1 MIDASARQYLDL
13 STIKRGEL
21 LTLVVDSSAFE
32 GKSIARWNGLV
43 VFLTGAVPGDR
54 VTARVTKIKKQ
65 FLEADVVDVLDR
77 SPLRTEPRCRY
88 FGTCGGCKWQ
98 HVSYEAQCEFKRQH
112 VIDSLERIG
121 GFKDVSVRET
131 LGVKETYYY
140 RNKMEFS
147 FGTRWLTAD
156 EFESHKNTATVEQ
169 EWPTALG
176 LHIPGRYDRVLDL
189 EECWLQSEISWQIV
203 NAVRQFCKEEN
214 LPIYSTRTHTG
225 YLRHLVIRQSSN
237 TGELMVNLV
246 TASRRD
252 DLMQSLSSLL
262 VSRFPG
268 ITTFVNNVTDRKS
281 MVAIG
286 DEEYVFHG
294 NGTITER
301 IGSMM
306 YRISANSFFQ
316 TNTKQAER
324 LYETAKAFADLRPSD
339 RVWDLY
345 SGTGTIA
352 LFVSDAVQEVVGIES
367 VEAAV
372 TDAQANASLNGVHN
386 CRFILGDLKG
396 RLTTDAG
403 WTSTHAAPTVIIADP
418 PRSGM
423 HGAVVEEIRRL
434 QPERIV
440 YVSCNPA
447 TQARDLQLLCRDEL
461 FRLTAVQ
468 PVDMFPHTYHIE
480 NVVGLKRKDL
490 LVGQSLFAS

>member
-1 MIDASARQYLDL
+1 M
-13 STIKRGEL
+13 KRGEL
-21 LTLVVDSSAFE
+21 LTLAVDSSAYE

-43 VFLTGAVPGDR
+43 VFLQGAVPGDR

-65 FLEADVVDVLDR
+65 FLEAEVVEVL
-77 SPLRTEPRCRY
+77 SSSLLRTEPRCQY

-98 HVSYEAQCEFKRQH
+98 HVSYEAQCSFKRQH
-112 VIDSLERIG
+112 VIDSFERIG
-121 GFKDVSVRET
+121 GFKDVLVQDT
-131 LGVKETYYY
+131 LGAKETYYY

-147 FGTRWLTAD
+147 FAKGWLTAA
-156 EFESHKNTATVEQ
+156 EMEQLKNTAALEQ

-189 EECWLQSEISWQIV
+189 EECWLQSELSWQIV
-203 NAVRQFCKEEN
+203 NMVRQFCKDEK
-214 LPIYSTRTHTG
+214 LPVYSTRTHTG

-246 TASRRD
+246 TATRQD
-252 DLMQSLSSLL
+252 DLMQSLSSLM
-262 VSRFPG
+262 VARFPA
-268 ITTFVNNVTDRKS
+268 ITTFVNNITDRKS

-286 DEEYVFHG
+286 DEEYVYHG
-294 NGTITER
+294 SGTITER
-301 IGSMM
+301 IGSME

-324 LYETAKAFADLRPSD
+324 LYETAKALADLRPSD

-352 LFVSDAVQEVVGIES
+352 LYVSDAVREVVGIES

-372 TDAQANASLNGVHN
+372 TDARANASLNGVNN
-386 CRFILGDLKG
+386 CQFILGDLKD

-403 WTSTHAAPTVIIADP
+403 WASSHEAPTVIIADP

-423 HGAVVEEIRRL
+423 HGAVVEEIRRM

-447 TQARDLQLLCRDEL
+447 TQARDLQLLCREEL
-461 FRLTAVQ
+461 YHLTAVQ

-480 NVVGLKRKDL
+480 NVVGLKRKD
-490 LVGQSLFAS
+490 Q